1 MRTRTMEHKLPSL
14 DSPRIRSITNVVRV
28 YNILVDSVREP
39 LSHAFDL
46 QADFL
51 NDRYRIVMEDARYWL
66 EW

>member
-1 MRTRTMEHKLPSL
+1 MRTRTMEHKLPPL
-14 DSPRIRSITNVVRV
+14 DNTRIRSITNVVRV